1 MKIYVGIDLHSTNS
15 YFAAVN
21 DKGERLFHKR
31 YSNNK
36 DAIVLALA
44 QIEKYGKI
52 DSLCVESTYNW
63 YWLVDL
69 LQDLNYN
76 IFLTNPSE
84 IKQYRGLKVTNDKS
98 DAYFL
103 GELLRLNILPKCWIC
118 PREQRP
124 IRDLL
129 RTRMNLVQKRTSFKN
144 SLSSL
149 FARHTGAQMS
159 YQKVIQLG
167 RKQIDQLVK
176 DSDITFRISELCSQ
190 IYSLS
195 ASISKIEKRAEAK
208 LRLKPE
214 FQGLLNV
221 PGIGKILAMVI
232 MVETGD
238 IKRFRKSGNYTSYC
252 RLVSSQRTSNGK
264 SKGSNNN
271 KNGNKYLAWAYS
283 EAAITLKRCSEAAN
297 RFWQRKSSKGV
308 KVLAYKSLAAKLN
321 KACYY
326 VIRDNVEFSEKLLF
340 GYESETTTTLLK
352 HPTD

>member
-1 MKIYVGIDLHSTNS
+1 
-15 YFAAVN
+15 
-21 DKGERLFHKR
+21 
-31 YSNNK
+31 
-36 DAIVLALA
+36 
-44 QIEKYGKI
+44 
-52 DSLCVESTYNW
+52 
-63 YWLVDL
+63 
-69 LQDLNYN
+69 
-76 IFLTNPSE
+76 
-84 IKQYRGLKVTNDKS
+84 
-98 DAYFL
+98 
-103 GELLRLNILPKCWIC
+103 
-118 PREQRP
+118 
-124 IRDLL
+124 
-129 RTRMNLVQKRTSFKN
+129 
-144 SLSSL
+144 
-149 FARHTGAQMS
+149 
-159 YQKVIQLG
+159 
-167 RKQIDQLVK
+167 
-176 DSDITFRISELCSQ
+176 
-190 IYSLS
+190 
-195 ASISKIEKRAEAK
+195 
-208 LRLKPE
+208 
-214 FQGLLNV
+214 
-221 PGIGKILAMVI
+221 MVI